1 MQSKTTHKQKQGFSL
16 VELLVVMAI
25 IAILMGI
32 VIGVSGSIQRNAAE
46 AKAKAEIAG
55 LMTEIELYKAD
66 NGQYPPSGNVSG
78 REVMMLNKAST
89 ADPSDPEGFMDWYED
104 KYPDTVFTMINIATS
119 NGTDY
124 FIDPWGKAIIYE
136 YDESTPF
143 IYLIGSTGT
152 NGALGGNGSSTF
164 GDGDD
169 ITSRNGAL

>member
-1 MQSKTTHKQKQGFSL
+1 MMQSKTTHKQKQGFSL
-16 VELLVVMAI
+16 VELLVVMSI

-66 NGQYPPSGNVSG
+66 NGQYPPSGTVGG
-78 REVMMLNKAST
+78 REVLVLYKTT
-89 ADPSDPEGFMDWYED
+89 ATDPDGFMDWYED
-104 KYPDTVFTMINIATS
+104 KYPGTLFDIVNIATDS
-119 NGTDY
+119 GTDY
-124 FIDPWGKAIIYE
+124 FIDPWGKGIIYE

-152 NGALGGNGSSTF
+152 NGANGANGSTTF

-169 ITSRNGAL
+169 ITSRNGQL